1 MRFSLN
7 WLRELCDVDAPPQE
21 VAERLTGVGFE
32 VEAIIDL
39 RRQWN
44 NLIVVE
50 AAEVTPHPQADK
62 LKVVKVLDGEGTRQI
77 VCGAPNVATGMR
89 LVLAEPGAVIG
100 GKAIEAVTLRGVQ
113 SEGMLCSERELG
125 LSDDHS

>member
-7 WLRELCDVDAPPQE
+7 WLRELCDVDAPAE
-21 VAERLTGVGFE
+21 AVAERLTAVGFE
-32 VEAIIDL
+32 VEAVVDL
-39 RRQWN
+39 RTGWQHI
-44 NLIVVE
+44 IVVE

-77 VCGAPNVATGMR
+77 VCGAPNVQVGMR
-89 LVLAEPGAVIG
+89 LALAEPGAVVG
-100 GKAIEAVTLRGVQ
+100 GKAIEAVKLRGVQ

-125 LSDDHS
+125 ISDEH